1 MSNIIKLNDG
11 KKVRVK
17 VYCPMPHHIMK
28 DHWRVPMWHIEG
40 KYSVC
45 VGKDYIRNY
54 TDDTLPLCIKSKLPF
69 ARVRADHI
77 KPSSDYVAERWGIN
91 EPTVYICPEELKD
104 LENIAWQIAPSLY
117 IIVLDNKELNSLK
130 GERLYMEMKNDTRSK
145 GKKQSKKDSR
155 FTRLL
160 SLLTSNWRLW

>member
-1 MSNIIKLNDG
+1 MSVLIKMNDG
-11 KKVRVK
+11 RKIRMK
-17 VYCPMPHHIMK
+17 VYSPMPHHILK
-28 DHWRVPMWHIEG
+28 DHWRVPMWNVDG

-45 VGKDYIRNY
+45 VGKDYVRNY

-69 ARVRADHI
+69 AKVRADII
-77 KPSSDYVAERWGIN
+77 KPPTDREPLM
-91 EPTVYICPEELKD
+91 EPTVYICPDELKD
-104 LENIAWQIAPSLY
+104 LENIAWQVAPSLY
-117 IIVLDNKELNSLK
+117 IIVLNNKELNSLK

-160 SLLTSNWRLW
+160 SFLPSNWRLW

>member
-1 MSNIIKLNDG
+1 MSVLIKMNDG
-11 KKVRVK
+11 RKIRMK
-17 VYCPMPHHIMK
+17 VYSPMPHHILK
-28 DHWRVPMWHIEG
+28 DHWRVPMWNVDG

-45 VGKDYIRNY
+45 VGKDYVRNY

-69 ARVRADHI
+69 AKVRADII
-77 KPSSDYVAERWGIN
+77 KPPTDREPLM

-104 LENIAWQIAPSLY
+104 LENIAWQVAPSLY
-117 IIVLDNKELNSLK
+117 IIVLNNKELNSLK

-160 SLLTSNWRLW
+160 SLLTTNWRIW

>member
-1 MSNIIKLNDG
+1 MSVLIKMNDG
-11 KKVRVK
+11 RKIRMK
-17 VYCPMPHHIMK
+17 VYCPMPHHILK
-28 DHWRVPMWHIEG
+28 DHWRVPMWNVDG

-45 VGKDYIRNY
+45 VGKDYVRNY

-69 ARVRADHI
+69 AKVRADVI
-77 KPSSDYVAERWGIN
+77 KPPTDREPLM
-91 EPTVYICPEELKD
+91 EPTVYICPDELKD
-104 LENIAWQIAPSLY
+104 LENIAWQVAPSLY

-160 SLLTSNWRLW
+160 SLLTPNWRIW

>member
-1 MSNIIKLNDG
+1 MSVLIKMNDG
-11 KKVRVK
+11 RKIRMK
-17 VYCPMPHHIMK
+17 VYSPMPHHILK
-28 DHWRVPMWHIEG
+28 DHWRVPMWNVDG

-45 VGKDYIRNY
+45 VGKDYVRNY

-69 ARVRADHI
+69 AKVRADII
-77 KPSSDYVAERWGIN
+77 KPPTDREPLM

-104 LENIAWQIAPSLY
+104 LENIAWQVAPSLY
-117 IIVLDNKELNSLK
+117 IIILNNKELNSLK

-160 SLLTSNWRLW
+160 SLLTSNWRIW

>member
-1 MSNIIKLNDG
+1 MSVLIKMNDG
-11 KKVRVK
+11 RKIRMK
-17 VYCPMPHHIMK
+17 VYCPMPHHILK
-28 DHWRVPMWHIEG
+28 DHWRVPMWNIDG

-45 VGKDYIRNY
+45 VGKDYVRNY
-54 TDDTLPLCIKSKLPF
+54 TDNTLPLCIKSKLPF
-69 ARVRADHI
+69 AKVRADVI
-77 KPSSDYVAERWGIN
+77 KPPTDREPLM
-91 EPTVYICPEELKD
+91 EPTVYICPDELKD
-104 LENIAWQIAPSLY
+104 LENIAWQVAPSLY

-160 SLLTSNWRLW
+160 SFLPPNWRLW

>member
-1 MSNIIKLNDG
+1 MSVLIKMNDG
-11 KKVRVK
+11 RKIRMK
-17 VYCPMPHHIMK
+17 VYCPMPHHILK
-28 DHWRVPMWHIEG
+28 DHWRVPMWNVDG

-45 VGKDYIRNY
+45 VGKDYVRNY
-54 TDDTLPLCIKSKLPF
+54 TDNTLPLCIKSKLPF
-69 ARVRADHI
+69 AKVRADVI
-77 KPSSDYVAERWGIN
+77 KPPTDREPLM
-91 EPTVYICPEELKD
+91 EPTVYICPDELKD
-104 LENIAWQIAPSLY
+104 LENIAWQVAPSLY

-160 SLLTSNWRLW
+160 SFLPPHWRLW

>member
-1 MSNIIKLNDG
+1 MSVLIKMNDG
-11 KKVRVK
+11 RKIRMK
-17 VYCPMPHHIMK
+17 VYCPMPHHILK
-28 DHWRVPMWHIEG
+28 DHWRVPMWNVDG

-45 VGKDYIRNY
+45 VGKDYVRNY
-54 TDDTLPLCIKSKLPF
+54 TDNTLPLCIKSKLPF
-69 ARVRADHI
+69 AKVRADVI
-77 KPSSDYVAERWGIN
+77 KPPTDREPLM
-91 EPTVYICPEELKD
+91 EPTVYICPDELKD
-104 LENIAWQIAPSLY
+104 LENIAWQVAPSLY

-160 SLLTSNWRLW
+160 SFLPSNWRLW

>member
-1 MSNIIKLNDG
+1 MSVLIKMNDG
-11 KKVRVK
+11 RKIRMK
-17 VYCPMPHHIMK
+17 VYCPMPHHILK
-28 DHWRVPMWHIEG
+28 DHWRVPMWNVDG

-45 VGKDYIRNY
+45 VGKDYVRNY

-69 ARVRADHI
+69 AKVRADVI
-77 KPSSDYVAERWGIN
+77 KPPTDREPLM
-91 EPTVYICPEELKD
+91 EPTVYICPDELKD
-104 LENIAWQIAPSLY
+104 LENIAWQVAPSLY

-160 SLLTSNWRLW
+160 SFLPSNWRLW

>member
-1 MSNIIKLNDG
+1 MSVLIKMNDG
-11 KKVRVK
+11 RKIRMK
-17 VYCPMPHHIMK
+17 VYCPMPHHILK
-28 DHWRVPMWHIEG
+28 DHWRVPMWNVDG

-45 VGKDYIRNY
+45 VGKDYVRNY
-54 TDDTLPLCIKSKLPF
+54 TDNTLPLCIKSKLPF
-69 ARVRADHI
+69 AKVRADVI
-77 KPSSDYVAERWGIN
+77 KPPTDREPLM
-91 EPTVYICPEELKD
+91 EPTVYICPDELKD
-104 LENIAWQIAPSLY
+104 LENIAWQVAPSLY

-160 SLLTSNWRLW
+160 SFLPPNWRLW

>member
-1 MSNIIKLNDG
+1 MSVLIKMNDG
-11 KKVRVK
+11 RKIRMK
-17 VYCPMPHHIMK
+17 VYCPMPHHILK
-28 DHWRVPMWHIEG
+28 DHWRVPMWNVDG

-45 VGKDYIRNY
+45 VGKDYVRNY

-69 ARVRADHI
+69 AKVRADII
-77 KPSSDYVAERWGIN
+77 KPPTDREPLM

-104 LENIAWQIAPSLY
+104 LENIAWQVAPSLY

-160 SLLTSNWRLW
+160 SLLTTNWRIW

>member
-1 MSNIIKLNDG
+1 MSVLIKMNDG
-11 KKVRVK
+11 RKIRMK
-17 VYCPMPHHIMK
+17 VYSPMPHHILK
-28 DHWRVPMWHIEG
+28 DHWRVPMWNIDG

-45 VGKDYIRNY
+45 VGKDYVRNY

-69 ARVRADHI
+69 AKVRADII
-77 KPSSDYVAERWGIN
+77 KPPTDREPLM

-104 LENIAWQIAPSLY
+104 LENIAWQVAPSLY

-155 FTRLL
+155 FTKLL
-160 SLLTSNWRLW
+160 SLLTSNWRIW